1 MSYCVN
7 PDCPQPKN
15 PVDAFLC
22 QACGARLL
30 VRNRYRVTKSLGQ
43 GGFGATFVAIDV
55 SLPGEPICV
64 IKQLRPSNNHE
75 KFLRMA
81 RELFEREARTLGK
94 IGNHPQIPRLL
105 DFFEERRNFYLVQE
119 YVSGHTIHQEV
130 KQMGLF
136 KENKIRDFLVE
147 ILPVITYIHT
157 QQVIHRDIKPANILR
172 RDQDGKLVLIDFG
185 AVKNYVAQMEPVEGV
200 DQGSNTQFAVG
211 TSGYAPPEQLAMR
224 PIFASDIYA
233 LGVTC
238 IYLMT
243 GKSPK
248 DIEYNPSTGEMMWQ
262 KHVQLG
268 KQMTQILS
276 KMLEVSVRY
285 RYQSAEEVQQALASN
300 AVVDLPNNANTAPP
314 RPQNNSA
321 KNAIPLA
328 QAAPPG
334 LPNNPNRPPTPNTPN
349 SPPNSNNPPSVVT
362 SASTRMADIIKQKRP
377 DRENGGEP
385 SRFGADLR
393 TGIGNAPAQQ
403 APRREPLKLDAQ
415 GVLAA
420 FRRGQRVFSDMDISS
435 LDLAKAHLPGIT
447 LTSSNCAYINLQG
460 ANLAAGKFEKADL
473 SDAVLKDTVLSKG
486 YFSYANLQNADLR
499 GADLREAYLNFAN
512 LRGANLCGA
521 NLKDVKVT
529 EEQLNQAKTNFMTV
543 FPNGKRG
550 GFW

>member
-15 PVDAFLC
+15 PADAFLC

-130 KQMGLF
+130 KKMGLF
-136 KENKIRDFLVE
+136 KEDKIRDFLNE
-147 ILPVITYIHT
+147 ILPVITYIHS

-185 AVKNYVAQMEPVEGV
+185 AVKNHVAQIEPVEGGE
-200 DQGSNTQFAVG
+200 QASNTQFAVG

-224 PIFASDIYA
+224 PIFASDLYA

-248 DIEYNPSTGEMMWQ
+248 DIEYNPATGEMMWQ
-262 KHVQLG
+262 KHVQLTKHLTHVLG
-268 KQMTQILS
+268 

-285 RYQSAEEVQQALASN
+285 RYQSVEEVQRALQTSTITVDARINTGSP
-300 AVVDLPNNANTAPP
+300 AVPANSPKKPLPLGRTPP
-314 RPQNNSA
+314 P
-321 KNAIPLA
+321 
-328 QAAPPG
+328 PPG
-334 LPNNPNRPPTPNTPN
+334 LPQNPNTPAIQAPAAKRI
-349 SPPNSNNPPSVVT
+349 SDT
-362 SASTRMADIIKQKRP
+362 IKQKRLERDP
-377 DRENGGEP
+377 TNLRNGGEP
-385 SRFGADLR
+385 SRFGGDPR
-393 TGIGNAPAQQ
+393 TGLGETSTIQST
-403 APRREPLKLDAQ
+403 RREPLKLDAQ
-415 GVLAA
+415 SVLAA
-420 FRRGQRVFSDMDISS
+420 FRRGQRTFSEMDING
-435 LDLAKAHLPGIT
+435 LDLSKAHLPGIT
-447 LTSSNCAYINLQG
+447 LSNANCAQINLQG
-460 ANLAAGKFEKADL
+460 ANLSGSKFDKADL
-473 SDAVLKDTVLSKG
+473 SGAVMKDAVLSKG

-499 GADLREAYLNFAN
+499 GADLSEAYLNYAN
-512 LRGANLCGA
+512 LHGANLCGA
-521 NLKDVKVT
+521 NLKGVKIS
-529 EEQLNQAKTNFMTV
+529 EDQLNQAKTNFMTV

>member
-15 PVDAFLC
+15 PIDAFLC

-136 KENKIRDFLVE
+136 KEDKIRDFLIE
-147 ILPVITYIHT
+147 ILPVITYIHS

-185 AVKNYVAQMEPVEGV
+185 AVKNYVAQIEPQEGAE
-200 DQGSNTQFAVG
+200 QNSNTQFAVG

-238 IYLMT
+238 VYLMT

-262 KHVQLG
+262 KHVQLS
-268 KQMTQILS
+268 KHMTQVLS
-276 KMLEVSVRY
+276 KMLDVSVRY
-285 RYQSAEEVQQALASN
+285 RYQSVEEVQRALATTTVLDTRMN
-300 AVVDLPNNANTAPP
+300 GVAP
-314 RPQNNSA
+314 RPVGSPQHPL
-321 KNAIPLA
+321 PLA
-328 QAAPPG
+328 QASPPG
-334 LPNNPNRPPTPNTPN
+334 MPNNPDRTP
-349 SPPNSNNPPSVVT
+349 VAAT
-362 SASTRMADIIKQKRP
+362 SASRMADAIKKRRLDTDP
-377 DRENGGEP
+377 TNIKNGGDP
-385 SRFGADLR
+385 SRIGADLR
-393 TGIGNAPAQQ
+393 TGIGGVPAIQTT
-403 APRREPLKLDAQ
+403 RREQLKLDAQ

-420 FRRGQRVFSDMDISS
+420 FRRGQRTFSEMDISS

-447 LTSSNCAYINLQG
+447 LSSANCAYINLQG
-460 ANLAAGKFEKADL
+460 ANLAAGKFDKADL
-473 SDAVLKDTVLSKG
+473 SGAVLKDTVLSKG

-499 GADLREAYLNFAN
+499 GADLSDAYLNYAN
-512 LRGANLCGA
+512 LHGANLCGA
-521 NLKDVKVT
+521 NLKGVKVT

>member
-15 PVDAFLC
+15 PIDAFLC

-136 KENKIRDFLVE
+136 KEEKIRDFLIE
-147 ILPVITYIHT
+147 ILPVITYIHS

-172 RDQDGKLVLIDFG
+172 REQDGKLVLIDFG
-185 AVKNYVAQMEPVEGV
+185 AVKNYVAQMETPEGV
-200 DQGSNTQFAVG
+200 EQNANTAFAVG

-224 PIFASDIYA
+224 PIFSSDLYA

-238 IYLMT
+238 VYLMT

-248 DIEYNPSTGEMMWQ
+248 DIEYNPATGEMMWQ

-268 KQMTQILS
+268 KQMTQVLG

-285 RYQSAEEVQQALASN
+285 RYQSVEEVQRALASN
-300 AVVDLPNNANTAPP
+300 AVTVDSRATALPSRPP
-314 RPQNNSA
+314 TSPTNPLPIA
-321 KNAIPLA
+321 K
-328 QAAPPG
+328 AAPPG
-334 LPNNPNRPPTPNTPN
+334 LPSNPNTP
-349 SPPNSNNPPSVVT
+349 PPSAT
-362 SASTRMADIIKQKRP
+362 SASQRMADTIKKRRIDSDP
-377 DRENGGEP
+377 TNIKNGGGL
-385 SRFGADLR
+385 SGFGADIR
-393 TGIGNAPAQQ
+393 TGIGGVAPIQTPQ
-403 APRREPLKLDAQ
+403 REQLKLDAQ

-420 FRRGQRVFSDMDISS
+420 FRRGQRTFSEMDIST
-435 LDLAKAHLPGIT
+435 LDLSKAHLPGIT
-447 LTSSNCAYINLQG
+447 LSSANCAYINLQG
-460 ANLAAGKFEKADL
+460 ANLAAGKFDKADL
-473 SDAVLKDTVLSKG
+473 SGAVLKDTVLSRG

-499 GADLREAYLNFAN
+499 GADLSDAYLNYAN
-512 LRGANLCGA
+512 LHGANLCGA
-521 NLKDVKVT
+521 NLKGVKVT
-529 EEQLNQAKTNFMTV
+529 EDQLNQAKTNFMTV

>member
-130 KQMGLF
+130 KQQGLF
-136 KENKIRDFLVE
+136 KEEKIRDFLIE
-147 ILPVITYIHT
+147 ILPVISYIHS

-172 RDQDGKLVLIDFG
+172 RDQDGKMVLIDFG
-185 AVKNYVAQMEPVEGV
+185 AVKNYVAQVETPEGV
-200 DQGSNTQFAVG
+200 EQASNTQFAVG

-268 KQMTQILS
+268 KHLTQVLS

-285 RYQSAEEVQQALASN
+285 RYQSAEEVQQALATTSVPVETRRPEIPARPVGSPSN
-300 AVVDLPNNANTAPP
+300 PLPLG
-314 RPQNNSA
+314 
-321 KNAIPLA
+321 KG
-328 QAAPPG
+328 APPG
-334 LPNNPNRPPTPNTPN
+334 MPGNPNQVQAPANVQ
-349 SPPNSNNPPSVVT
+349 NPVT
-362 SASTRMADIIKQKRP
+362 SASTRMADIIKKQRT
-377 DRENGGEP
+377 DRDPTNIKNGGEP
-385 SRFGADLR
+385 SRFGADPR
-393 TGIGNAPAQQ
+393 TGFGANPAM
-403 APRREPLKLDAQ
+403 PPVPREPLKLDAQ

-420 FRRGQRVFSDMDISS
+420 FRRGQRIFSEMDISS
-435 LDLAKAHLPGIT
+435 LDLSKAHLPGIA
-447 LTSSNCAYINLQG
+447 LSNANCAYINLQG
-460 ANLAAGKFEKADL
+460 ANLAAGKFDKADL
-473 SDAVLKDTVLSKG
+473 SGAVLKDTVLSKG

-499 GADLREAYLNFAN
+499 GADLSEAYLNYAN
-512 LRGANLCGA
+512 LHGANLCGA
-521 NLKDVKVT
+521 NLKGVKVT
-529 EEQLNQAKTNFMTV
+529 EEQLTHAKTNFMTV

>member
-15 PVDAFLC
+15 PIDAFLC

-136 KENKIRDFLVE
+136 KEEKIRDFLIE
-147 ILPVITYIHT
+147 ILPVITYIHS

-185 AVKNYVAQMEPVEGV
+185 AVKNYVAQLEPQEGV
-200 DQGSNTQFAVG
+200 EQGSNTQFAVG

-224 PIFASDIYA
+224 PIFASDLYA

-268 KQMTQILS
+268 KHMTQVLG

-285 RYQSAEEVQQALASN
+285 RYQSVEEVQRALANTSS
-300 AVVDLPNNANTAPP
+300 VVDTRPASVPALPVGSPKQP
-314 RPQNNSA
+314 
-321 KNAIPLA
+321 IPFA
-328 QAAPPG
+328 QASPPG
-334 LPNNPNRPPTPNTPN
+334 LPANPHQNQPPQPIAQPA
-349 SPPNSNNPPSVVT
+349 S
-362 SASTRMADIIKQKRP
+362 SASQRMAEAIKRRRLDGDPTNMKNTG
-377 DRENGGEP
+377 DR
-385 SRFGADLR
+385 SQFGADMR
-393 TGIGNAPAQQ
+393 TGLGGIPAIQL
-403 APRREPLKLDAQ
+403 PREQLKLDAQ

-420 FRRGQRVFSDMDISS
+420 FRRGQRTFSEMDISS
-435 LDLAKAHLPGIT
+435 LDLSKAHLPGIT
-447 LTSSNCAYINLQG
+447 LSSANCAYINLQG
-460 ANLAAGKFEKADL
+460 ANLAAGKFDKADL
-473 SDAVLKDTVLSKG
+473 SGAVLKDTVLSKG

-499 GADLREAYLNFAN
+499 GADLSEAYLNYAN
-512 LRGANLCGA
+512 LHGANLCGA
-521 NLKDVKVT
+521 NLKGVKVT
-529 EEQLNQAKTNFMTV
+529 EDQLNQAKTNFMTV

>member
-15 PVDAFLC
+15 PIDAFLC

-119 YVSGHTIHQEV
+119 YVSGQTIHQEV

-136 KENKIRDFLVE
+136 KENKIRDFLIE
-147 ILPVITYIHT
+147 ILPVITYIHS

-172 RDQDGKLVLIDFG
+172 REQDGKLVLIDFG
-185 AVKNYVAQMEPVEGV
+185 AVKNYVAQIEPQEGV
-200 DQGSNTQFAVG
+200 EQASNTQFAVG

-238 IYLMT
+238 VYLMT

-268 KQMTQILS
+268 KHMTQVLG

-285 RYQSAEEVQQALASN
+285 RYQSVEEVQRAL
-300 AVVDLPNNANTAPP
+300 ANTAAVADN
-314 RPQNNSA
+314 RPGAVPARPVGSPKQP
-321 KNAIPLA
+321 IPFA
-328 QAAPPG
+328 QAAQPPG
-334 LPNNPNRPPTPNTPN
+334 LPGNPNTPG
-349 SPPNSNNPPSVVT
+349 T
-362 SASTRMADIIKQKRP
+362 SASQRMAEAIKQQ
-377 DRENGGEP
+377 REQRDPTNIKNGNEP
-385 SRFGADLR
+385 SRFGADIK
-393 TGIGNAPAQQ
+393 TGLGGIPPAIQ
-403 APRREPLKLDAQ
+403 APRREQLKLDAQ

-420 FRRGQRVFSDMDISS
+420 FRRGQRTFSEMDISS
-435 LDLAKAHLPGIT
+435 LDLSKAHLPGIT
-447 LTSSNCAYINLQG
+447 LSNANCAYINLQG
-460 ANLAAGKFEKADL
+460 ANLAAGKFDKADL
-473 SDAVLKDTVLSKG
+473 SGAVLKDTVLSKG
-486 YFSYANLQNADLR
+486 YFSYANLQGADLR
-499 GADLREAYLNFAN
+499 GADLSEAYLNYAN
-512 LRGANLCGA
+512 LHGANLCGA
-521 NLKDVKVT
+521 NLKGVKVT
-529 EEQLNQAKTNFMTV
+529 EDQLNQAKTNFMTV

>member
-15 PVDAFLC
+15 PIDAFLC

-136 KENKIRDFLVE
+136 KEEKIRDFLIE
-147 ILPVITYIHT
+147 ILPVITYIHS

-172 RDQDGKLVLIDFG
+172 RDQDNKLVLIDFG
-185 AVKNYVAQMEPVEGV
+185 AVKNHVAQIETPEGGE
-200 DQGSNTQFAVG
+200 QAHNTQFAVG

-238 IYLMT
+238 VYLMT

-268 KQMTQILS
+268 KQMTQVLG

-285 RYQSAEEVQQALASN
+285 RYQSVEEVQRALESG
-300 AVVDLPNNANTAPP
+300 AVVETRAAGAGLQQNREGTSPSNPQRGLVPN
-314 RPQNNSA
+314 S
-321 KNAIPLA
+321 
-328 QAAPPG
+328 PPG
-334 LPNNPNRPPTPNTPN
+334 LPSNPNTP
-349 SPPNSNNPPSVVT
+349 PP
-362 SASTRMADIIKQKRP
+362 TRKIADAIKEQREKRDP
-377 DRENGGEP
+377 TNIRNGGGQTG
-385 SRFGADLR
+385 FGGPQ
-393 TGIGNAPAQQ
+393 TGFGGAPAIQP
-403 APRREPLKLDAQ
+403 PRREQLKLDAQ

-420 FRRGQRVFSDMDISS
+420 FRRGQRTFSEMDINS
-435 LDLAKAHLPGIT
+435 LDLSKAHLPGIT
-447 LTSSNCAYINLQG
+447 LSNANCAYINLQG
-460 ANLAAGKFEKADL
+460 ANLSGGKFDKADL
-473 SDAVLKDTVLSKG
+473 SGAVLKDAVLSRG

-499 GADLREAYLNFAN
+499 GADLSDAYLNYAN
-512 LRGANLCGA
+512 LHGANLCGA
-521 NLKDVKVT
+521 NLKGVKVT
-529 EEQLNQAKTNFMTV
+529 EDQLNQAKTNFMTV

>member
-15 PVDAFLC
+15 PIDAFLC

-136 KENKIRDFLVE
+136 KEEKIRDFLIE
-147 ILPVITYIHT
+147 ILPVITYIHS

-172 RDQDGKLVLIDFG
+172 REQDGKLVLIDFG
-185 AVKNYVAQMEPVEGV
+185 AVKNYVAQLEPQEGV
-200 DQGSNTQFAVG
+200 EQGSNTQFAVG

-248 DIEYNPSTGEMMWQ
+248 DIEYNPATGEMMWQ

-268 KQMTQILS
+268 KHLTQVLG

-285 RYQSAEEVQQALASN
+285 RYQSVEEVQKALQTTTVIDQRSN
-300 AVVDLPNNANTAPP
+300 NTSTRPVNSPSNPLPMG
-314 RPQNNSA
+314 
-321 KNAIPLA
+321 K
-328 QAAPPG
+328 AAPPG
-334 LPNNPNRPPTPNTPN
+334 MPSNPNTPVATPA
-349 SPPNSNNPPSVVT
+349 S
-362 SASTRMADIIKQKRP
+362 SASQRMADAIKQRRLDADPTNIK
-377 DRENGGEP
+377 NGSEP
-385 SRFGADLR
+385 SRFGADIK
-393 TGIGNAPAQQ
+393 TGLGGMPVIQ
-403 APRREPLKLDAQ
+403 APRREQLKLDAQ

-420 FRRGQRVFSDMDISS
+420 FRRGQRTFSEMDISS
-435 LDLAKAHLPGIT
+435 LDLSKAHLPGIT
-447 LTSSNCAYINLQG
+447 LSSANCTYINLQG
-460 ANLAAGKFEKADL
+460 ANLSAGKFDKADL
-473 SDAVLKDTVLSKG
+473 SGAVLKDTVLSRG

-499 GADLREAYLNFAN
+499 GADLSDAYLNYAN
-512 LRGANLCGA
+512 LHGANLCGA
-521 NLKDVKVT
+521 NLKGVKVT
-529 EEQLNQAKTNFMTV
+529 EDQLNQAKTNFMTV

>member
-136 KENKIRDFLVE
+136 KEEKIKDFLIE
-147 ILPVITYIHT
+147 ILPVISYIHT

-185 AVKNYVAQMEPVEGV
+185 AVKNYVAHAETPEGV
-200 DQGSNTQFAVG
+200 EQGSNTQFAVG

-238 IYLMT
+238 VYLMT

-262 KHVQLG
+262 KHVELSKHLTQVLG
-268 KQMTQILS
+268 

-285 RYQSAEEVQQALASN
+285 RYQSAEEVQRAL
-300 AVVDLPNNANTAPP
+300 ANTAVVPDA
-314 RPQNNSA
+314 RPNGAAPTPVNSA
-321 KNAIPLA
+321 RNAPPLSHA
-328 QAAPPG
+328 SPPG
-334 LPNNPNRPPTPNTPN
+334 LPNNPAALGT
-349 SPPNSNNPPSVVT
+349 SV
-362 SASTRMADIIKQKRP
+362 SGRRMVDIIKQNRP
-377 DRENGGEP
+377 EGEP
-385 SRFGADLR
+385 SRFETNLR
-393 TGIGNAPAQQ
+393 TGIAGAPPMQ

-499 GADLREAYLNFAN
+499 GADLSDAYLNFAN

-521 NLKDVKVT
+521 NLKGVKVT

>member
-15 PVDAFLC
+15 PIDAFLC

-136 KENKIRDFLVE
+136 KEEKIRDFLIE
-147 ILPVITYIHT
+147 ILPVITYIHS

-172 RDQDGKLVLIDFG
+172 REQDGKLVLIDFG
-185 AVKNYVAQMEPVEGV
+185 AVKNYVAQIETQEGV
-200 DQGSNTQFAVG
+200 EQAHNTQFAVG

-224 PIFASDIYA
+224 PIFASDLYA

-238 IYLMT
+238 VYLMT

-248 DIEYNPSTGEMMWQ
+248 DIEYNPATGEMMWQ

-268 KQMTQILS
+268 KQMTQVLA

-285 RYQSAEEVQQALASN
+285 RYQSVEEVQRALASN
-300 AVVDLPNNANTAPP
+300 VVAVDNRVNVAPP
-314 RPQNNSA
+314 RPQTSPSNPMPIA
-321 KNAIPLA
+321 K
-328 QAAPPG
+328 AAPPG
-334 LPNNPNRPPTPNTPN
+334 LPSNPN
-349 SPPNSNNPPSVVT
+349 SPPAAAT
-362 SASTRMADIIKQKRP
+362 SASQRMADRIKEQ
-377 DRENGGEP
+377 RESRDPTNLKNGGEI
-385 SRFGADLR
+385 SRFGADIR
-393 TGIGNAPAQQ
+393 TGIGGVAPIQT
-403 APRREPLKLDAQ
+403 PRREQLKLDAQ

-420 FRRGQRVFSDMDISS
+420 FRRGQRTFSEMDIST
-435 LDLAKAHLPGIT
+435 LDLSKAHLPGIT
-447 LTSSNCAYINLQG
+447 LSSANCAYINLQG
-460 ANLAAGKFEKADL
+460 ANLSAGKFDKADL
-473 SDAVLKDTVLSKG
+473 SGAVLKDTVLSRG

-499 GADLREAYLNFAN
+499 GADLSDAYLNYAN
-512 LRGANLCGA
+512 LHGANLCGA
-521 NLKDVKVT
+521 NLKGVKVT
-529 EEQLNQAKTNFMTV
+529 EDQLNQAKTNFMTV

>member
-15 PVDAFLC
+15 PIDAFLC

-119 YVSGHTIHQEV
+119 YVSGQTIHQEV

-136 KENKIRDFLVE
+136 KEEKIRAFLIE
-147 ILPVITYIHT
+147 ILPVITYIHS

-172 RDQDGKLVLIDFG
+172 REQDGKLVLIDFG
-185 AVKNYVAQMEPVEGV
+185 AVKNYVAQVETPEGV

-238 IYLMT
+238 VYLMT

-262 KHVQLG
+262 KHVQLS
-268 KQMTQILS
+268 KHMTQVLG
-276 KMLEVSVRY
+276 KMLDVSVRY
-285 RYQSAEEVQQALASN
+285 RYQSVEEVQRALETSL
-300 AVVDLPNNANTAPP
+300 VVDTRTNGAATRPVNSPRNPLPLGQT
-314 RPQNNSA
+314 
-321 KNAIPLA
+321 PL
-328 QAAPPG
+328 PG
-334 LPNNPNRPPTPNTPN
+334 LPNNPNSPAVVATSPSQRIAETIKKQREVRDPTNL
-349 SPPNSNNPPSVVT
+349 
-362 SASTRMADIIKQKRP
+362 K
-377 DRENGGEP
+377 NGSEP
-385 SRFGADLR
+385 SRFGADIKSS
-393 TGIGNAPAQQ
+393 IGGMPIQ
-403 APRREPLKLDAQ
+403 APRREQLKQTAQ
-415 GVLAA
+415 EILAS
-420 FRRGQRVFSDMDISS
+420 FRRGQRTFSEMDIST
-435 LDLAKAHLPGIT
+435 LDLSKAHLPGIT
-447 LTSSNCAYINLQG
+447 LSSANCAYINLQG
-460 ANLAAGKFEKADL
+460 ANLAAGKFDKADL
-473 SDAVLKDTVLSKG
+473 SGAVLKDTVLSKG

-499 GADLREAYLNFAN
+499 GADLSDAYLNYAN
-512 LRGANLCGA
+512 LHGANLCGA
-521 NLKDVKVT
+521 NLKGVKVT

>member
-15 PVDAFLC
+15 PIDAFLC

-136 KENKIRDFLVE
+136 KEEKIRDFLIE
-147 ILPVITYIHT
+147 ILPVITYIHS

-185 AVKNYVAQMEPVEGV
+185 AVKNYVAQLEPQEGSE
-200 DQGSNTQFAVG
+200 QNSNTQFAVG

-238 IYLMT
+238 VYLMT

-262 KHVQLG
+262 KHVQLS
-268 KQMTQILS
+268 KHMTQVLG
-276 KMLEVSVRY
+276 KMLDVSVRY
-285 RYQSAEEVQQALASN
+285 RYQSVEEVQQALASATVDSRTP
-300 AVVDLPNNANTAPP
+300 AVAP
-314 RPQNNSA
+314 RPQVGSPTNP
-321 KNAIPLA
+321 IPFPKA
-328 QAAPPG
+328 QPPG
-334 LPNNPNRPPTPNTPN
+334 LPSNPNQPPATAA
-349 SPPNSNNPPSVVT
+349 T
-362 SASTRMADIIKQKRP
+362 SASQRMAEAIKLQ
-377 DRENGGEP
+377 REVRDPTNIKNGGDP
-385 SRFGADLR
+385 SRIGTDPRTGFGA
-393 TGIGNAPAQQ
+393 TPPSIQ

-420 FRRGQRVFSDMDISS
+420 FRRGQRIFSEMDIST

-447 LTSSNCAYINLQG
+447 LSNANCTYINLQG
-460 ANLAAGKFEKADL
+460 ANLAAGKFEKADF
-473 SDAVLKDTVLSKG
+473 SGAVLKDTVLSKG

-499 GADLREAYLNFAN
+499 GADLSDAYLNYAN
-512 LRGANLCGA
+512 LHGANLCGA
-521 NLKDVKVT
+521 NLKGVKVT